1 MKLLL
6 DTHAFIWLTT
16 DDERLSVI
24 ARNAILDSRNTLYLS
39 SASLWEIAIK
49 SAIGKLRL
57 PDNAEAFVHKHV
69 KAAQLVELPITF
81 RHTFHL
87 QHLPEHHKDPFDR
100 MLVAQALAEKLT
112 ILTIDPLIAQYAA
125 KTLW

>member
-16 DDERLSVI
+16 DDDRLSVS
-24 ARNAILDSRNTLYLS
+24 ARNAMLDSRSTLYLS
-39 SASLWEIAIK
+39 SASLWEIVIK

-57 PDNAEAFVHKHV
+57 PENTEAFVHKHL
-69 KAAQLVELPITF
+69 KAARITELPITF
-81 RHTFHL
+81 KHAFHL
-87 QHLPEHHKDPFDR
+87 QHLPDHHKDPFDR
-100 MLVAQALAEKLT
+100 MLVAQALTEKLT
-112 ILTIDPLIAQYAA
+112 ILTIDPLIAQYSA